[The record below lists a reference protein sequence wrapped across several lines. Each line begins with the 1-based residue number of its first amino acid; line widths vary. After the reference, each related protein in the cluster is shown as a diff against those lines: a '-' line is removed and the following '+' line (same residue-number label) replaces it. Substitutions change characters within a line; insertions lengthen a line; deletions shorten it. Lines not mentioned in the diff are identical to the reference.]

1 MNFEC
6 RGLTLV
12 VFVFLA
18 SSLAWSQDSLRIKQ
32 FENNV
37 IRMNNMMSESG
48 SSLEHLKVIFR
59 QLKENSHIDENAFA
73 SMTQKYDDYVF
84 NERILYIEEMNKT
97 HELERALV
105 SLAILQQ
112 EYPENK
118 RVKELGV
125 ITKQT
130 TTERLKKNLKE
141 SKTAFTIEPYISIF
155 TLGKPLN
162 EFAFFKFPGVNLMYG
177 VGIFKTFNVHEASR
191 NAFKKRYTYSQ
202 IGIKFDFFSGESE
215 SENIALEYMNPQI
228 SFLFNRSIGFDLGYA
243 LISNST
249 LPVDNGLVSFNIS
262 KEFAFDFLS
271 AGINARVLSDFAEV
285 NQIQYGLSLK
295 YTFKLGNKLTQS
307 DLDGIQKSIETIS
320 LK

>member
-6 RGLTLV
+6 RGLTIA

-59 QLKENSHIDENAFA
+59 QLKENSDIDENAFA

-118 RVKELGV
+118 RVNELGV

>member
-59 QLKENSHIDENAFA
+59 QLKENSDIDENAFA

-202 IGIKFDFFSGESE
+202 IGMKFDYFSGSTEDVYLSY
-215 SENIALEYMNPQI
+215 INPQI

>member
-59 QLKENSHIDENAFA
+59 QLKENSDIDENAFA

-97 HELERALV
+97 HELERSLV

-177 VGIFKTFNVHEASR
+177 VGIFKTFNLHEASR

-202 IGIKFDFFSGESE
+202 IGMKFDYFSGSTEDVSL
-215 SENIALEYMNPQI
+215 SYINPQI

-271 AGINARVLSDFAEV
+271 AGINARVLSDFDEV

>member
-6 RGLTLV
+6 RGLTIA

-59 QLKENSHIDENAFA
+59 QLKENSDIDENAFA

>member
-59 QLKENSHIDENAFA
+59 QLKENSDIDENAFA

-177 VGIFKTFNVHEASR
+177 VGIFKSFNVHEASR

-249 LPVDNGLVSFNIS
+249 LPVENGLVSFNIS

>member
-1 MNFEC
+1 
-6 RGLTLV
+6 
-12 VFVFLA
+12 
-18 SSLAWSQDSLRIKQ
+18 
-32 FENNV
+32 
-37 IRMNNMMSESG
+37 
-48 SSLEHLKVIFR
+48 
-59 QLKENSHIDENAFA
+59 
-73 SMTQKYDDYVF
+73 
-84 NERILYIEEMNKT
+84 
-97 HELERALV
+97 
-105 SLAILQQ
+105 
-112 EYPENK
+112 
-118 RVKELGV
+118 
-125 ITKQT
+125 
-130 TTERLKKNLKE
+130 
-141 SKTAFTIEPYISIF
+141 
-155 TLGKPLN
+155 
-162 EFAFFKFPGVNLMYG
+162 MYG

-202 IGIKFDFFSGESE
+202 IGMKFDYFSGSTEDVSL
-215 SENIALEYMNPQI
+215 IYMNPQI

-295 YTFKLGNKLTQS
+295 YTFKLGNKLTKS

>member
-6 RGLTLV
+6 RGLILV
-12 VFVFLA
+12 VFVFIA
-18 SSLAWSQDSLRIKQ
+18 SSLALSQDSIRIQ
-32 FENNV
+32 RFENNLKK
-37 IRMNNMMSESG
+37 INNLMSESG
-48 SSLEHLKVIFR
+48 SSIEYLKVIYN
-59 QLKENSHIDENAFA
+59 QLKKNSDVNEIAFEA
-73 SMTQKYDDYVF
+73 TKITYDNYVLK
-84 NERILYIEEMNKT
+84 ERLHYIHRMNKAY
-97 HELERALV
+97 ELERALV

-118 RVKELGV
+118 QVKELGV

-177 VGIFKTFNVHEASR
+177 LGIFKTLNVHEASR
-191 NAFKKRYTYSQ
+191 NAYKKRFTYSQ
-202 IGIKFDFFSGESE
+202 IGIKFDYFSGESE

-228 SFLFNRSIGFDLGYA
+228 SFLFNRSLGLDVGYA

-249 LPVDNGLVSFNIS
+249 LPVENGLVSFNIS

-307 DLDGIQKSIETIS
+307 DLDGIQNSIETIS

>member
-59 QLKENSHIDENAFA
+59 QLKENSDIDENAFA

>member
-18 SSLAWSQDSLRIKQ
+18 SSLAWSQDSIRIQ
-32 FENNV
+32 RFENNLKK
-37 IRMNNMMSESG
+37 INNLMSEPGRSI
-48 SSLEHLKVIFR
+48 EYLKVIYN
-59 QLKENSHIDENAFA
+59 QLKKNSDVSETAFEA
-73 SMTQKYDDYVF
+73 TKRTYDKYVLE
-84 NERILYIEEMNKT
+84 ERLHYIHRMNKT

>member
-1 MNFEC
+1 MAEPK
-6 RGLTLV
+6 G
-12 VFVFLA
+12 
-18 SSLAWSQDSLRIKQ
+18 
-32 FENNV
+32 
-37 IRMNNMMSESG
+37 
-48 SSLEHLKVIFR
+48 SLEYLKVVYR
-59 QLKENSHIDENAFA
+59 QIEEISEVDENAFA
-73 SMTQKYDDYVF
+73 LLTEKYNEYVF
-84 NERILYIEEMNKT
+84 NERILYIQDMNKM

-105 SLAILQQ
+105 SLAILEQ

-118 RVKELGV
+118 QVKELGV

-162 EFAFFKFPGVNLMYG
+162 EFAFFKFPGVNLMFG
-177 VGIFKTFNVHEASR
+177 AGIFKTFNVHEASR

-202 IGIKFDFFSGESE
+202 IGIKLDYFSGESE
-215 SENIALEYMNPQI
+215 SENIALKYVNPQI
-228 SFLFNRSIGFDLGYA
+228 SFLFNRSIGCDLGYA

-271 AGINARVLSDFAEV
+271 AGINARVLSDFDEV

-320 LK
+320 IK

>member
-59 QLKENSHIDENAFA
+59 QLKENSDIDENAFA

-105 SLAILQQ
+105 SLAILEQ

-249 LPVDNGLVSFNIS
+249 LPIENGLVSFNIS

-295 YTFKLGNKLTQS
+295 YTFKLGNKLTES

-320 LK
+320 IK

>member
-59 QLKENSHIDENAFA
+59 QLKENSDIDENAFA

-249 LPVDNGLVSFNIS
+249 LPVENGLVSFNIS

>member
-59 QLKENSHIDENAFA
+59 QLKENSDIDENAFA

-112 EYPENK
+112 EYPQNK

-162 EFAFFKFPGVNLMYG
+162 EFAFFKFPGLNLMYG

>member
-59 QLKENSHIDENAFA
+59 QLKENSDIDENAFA

-125 ITKQT
+125 IIKQT
-130 TTERLKKNLKE
+130 TTERLKKNVKE

-177 VGIFKTFNVHEASR
+177 FGIFKTFNVHEASR

-202 IGIKFDFFSGESE
+202 IGVKFDFFSGESE

>member
-6 RGLTLV
+6 RGFTLV
-12 VFVFLA
+12 FFVFLA

-59 QLKENSHIDENAFA
+59 QLKENSDIDENTFA

-105 SLAILQQ
+105 SLAILKQ

-141 SKTAFTIEPYISIF
+141 CKTAFTIEPYLSVF

-162 EFAFFKFPGVNLMYG
+162 EFAFFNFPGVNLMYG
-177 VGIFKTFNVHEASR
+177 FGIFKTFNVHEASR

-202 IGIKFDFFSGESE
+202 IGMKFDYFSGSTEDVSL
-215 SENIALEYMNPQI
+215 SYMNPQI

-243 LISNST
+243 LISKST

-271 AGINARVLSDFAEV
+271 AGINARVLSDFSEV

-295 YTFKLGNKLTQS
+295 YTFKLGNKLTKS

>member
-59 QLKENSHIDENAFA
+59 QLKENSDIDENAFA

-130 TTERLKKNLKE
+130 TTDRIKKNLKE
-141 SKTAFTIEPYISIF
+141 SKTAFTIEPYLSVF

-202 IGIKFDFFSGESE
+202 IGMKFDYFSGSTEDVNLSY
-215 SENIALEYMNPQI
+215 INPQI

-307 DLDGIQKSIETIS
+307 DVDGIQKSIETIS

>member
-12 VFVFLA
+12 VFVFIV

-59 QLKENSHIDENAFA
+59 QLKENSDIDENAFA

>member
-6 RGLTLV
+6 RGLTIV

-37 IRMNNMMSESG
+37 IRMDNMMSESG

-59 QLKENSHIDENAFA
+59 QLKEDSDIDENTFA

-141 SKTAFTIEPYISIF
+141 SKTAFTIEPYLSVF

-177 VGIFKTFNVHEASR
+177 VGIFKTFNVHESSR

-202 IGIKFDFFSGESE
+202 IGMKFDYFSGSTEDVSL
-215 SENIALEYMNPQI
+215 SYMNPQI

-295 YTFKLGNKLTQS
+295 YTFKLGNKLSKS

>member
-1 MNFEC
+1 M
-6 RGLTLV
+6 
-12 VFVFLA
+12 
-18 SSLAWSQDSLRIKQ
+18 
-32 FENNV
+32 
-37 IRMNNMMSESG
+37 
-48 SSLEHLKVIFR
+48 
-59 QLKENSHIDENAFA
+59 
-73 SMTQKYDDYVF
+73 
-84 NERILYIEEMNKT
+84 
-97 HELERALV
+97 
-105 SLAILQQ
+105 QQ

>member
-1 MNFEC
+1 MAEPK
-6 RGLTLV
+6 G
-12 VFVFLA
+12 
-18 SSLAWSQDSLRIKQ
+18 
-32 FENNV
+32 
-37 IRMNNMMSESG
+37 
-48 SSLEHLKVIFR
+48 SLEYLKVVYR
-59 QLKENSHIDENAFA
+59 QIEEISEVDENAFA
-73 SMTQKYDDYVF
+73 LLTEKYNEYVF
-84 NERILYIEEMNKT
+84 NERILYIQDMNKM

-105 SLAILQQ
+105 SLAILEQ

-118 RVKELGV
+118 QVKELGV

-162 EFAFFKFPGVNLMYG
+162 EFAFFKFPGVNLMFG
-177 VGIFKTFNVHEASR
+177 AGIFKTFNVHEASR

-202 IGIKFDFFSGESE
+202 IGIKLDYFSGESE
-215 SENIALEYMNPQI
+215 SENIALKYVNPQI
-228 SFLFNRSIGFDLGYA
+228 SFLFNRSIGCDLGYA

-249 LPVDNGLVSFNIS
+249 LPVDNGLVSFNSS

-271 AGINARVLSDFAEV
+271 AGINARVLSDFDEV

-320 LK
+320 IK

>member
-1 MNFEC
+1 MIFEC

-18 SSLAWSQDSLRIKQ
+18 SSLAWSQDSLRVKQ

-59 QLKENSHIDENAFA
+59 QLKENSDIDENAFA

-118 RVKELGV
+118 RVKELGL

-202 IGIKFDFFSGESE
+202 LGIKFDFFSGESE

-249 LPVDNGLVSFNIS
+249 LPVENGLVSFNIS

>member
-59 QLKENSHIDENAFA
+59 QLKENSDIDENAFS
-73 SMTQKYDDYVF
+73 SMTQKYDDYVV

-177 VGIFKTFNVHEASR
+177 VGIFKTFNVHEALR

-202 IGIKFDFFSGESE
+202 IGVKFDFFSGESE

>member
-1 MNFEC
+1 MNFTC
-6 RGLTLV
+6 RGFTLV
-12 VFVFLA
+12 CFVFLA
-18 SSLAWSQDSLRIKQ
+18 SSLVWSQDSLRIKQ
-32 FENNV
+32 YENNV
-37 IRMNNMMSESG
+37 IRMSNMMSESG

-59 QLKENSHIDENAFA
+59 QLKENSDIDENVFA
-73 SMTQKYDDYVF
+73 LMTQKYDDYVF
-84 NERILYIEEMNKT
+84 NERILYIQEMNKT

-105 SLAILQQ
+105 SLAILEQ

-118 RVKELGV
+118 QVKELGV

-141 SKTAFTIEPYISIF
+141 SKTAFTIEPYLSVF

-177 VGIFKTFNVHEASR
+177 AGIFKTFNVHEASR
-191 NAFKKRYTYSQ
+191 NAYKKRYTYSQ
-202 IGIKFDFFSGESE
+202 IGMKFDYFSGSTEDVSL
-215 SENIALEYMNPQI
+215 SYINPQI

-295 YTFKLGNKLTQS
+295 YTFKLGNKLTKS

>member
-59 QLKENSHIDENAFA
+59 QLKENSDIDENVFA

-202 IGIKFDFFSGESE
+202 IGIKFDFFRGESE

-307 DLDGIQKSIETIS
+307 DLDGFQKSIETIS

>member
-59 QLKENSHIDENAFA
+59 QLKENSDIDENAFA

-125 ITKQT
+125 IIKQT
-130 TTERLKKNLKE
+130 TTERLKKNVKE

-177 VGIFKTFNVHEASR
+177 FGIFKTFNVHEASR

>member
-1 MNFEC
+1 VC
-6 RGLTLV
+6 RGFTLV
-12 VFVFLA
+12 CFVFFA
-18 SSLAWSQDSLRIKQ
+18 SSLAWSQDSLKIKS
-32 FENNV
+32 FENKQKR
-37 IRMNNMMSESG
+37 IYKIMAEPKG
-48 SSLEHLKVIFR
+48 SLEYLKVVYR
-59 QLKENSHIDENAFA
+59 QIEEISEVDENAFA
-73 SMTQKYDDYVF
+73 LLTEKYNEYVF
-84 NERILYIEEMNKT
+84 NERILYIQDMNKL

-105 SLAILQQ
+105 SLAILEQ

-118 RVKELGV
+118 QVKELGV

-141 SKTAFTIEPYISIF
+141 SKTAFTIEPYVSIF

-162 EFAFFKFPGVNLMYG
+162 EFAFFKFPGVNLMFG
-177 VGIFKTFNVHEASR
+177 AGIFKTFNVHEASR

-202 IGIKFDFFSGESE
+202 IGIKLDYFSGESE
-215 SENIALEYMNPQI
+215 SENIALKYVNPQI
-228 SFLFNRSIGFDLGYA
+228 SFLFNRSIGCDLGYA

-271 AGINARVLSDFAEV
+271 AGINARVLSDFDEV

>member
-18 SSLAWSQDSLRIKQ
+18 SSLAWSQDSLRVKQ

-59 QLKENSHIDENAFA
+59 QLKENSDIDENAFA

-118 RVKELGV
+118 RVKELGL

-215 SENIALEYMNPQI
+215 SENIALKYMNPQI

-249 LPVDNGLVSFNIS
+249 LPVENGLVSFNIS

>member
-12 VFVFLA
+12 VFVFLV

-59 QLKENSHIDENAFA
+59 QLKENSDIDENAFA

-130 TTERLKKNLKE
+130 TTDRLKKNLKE

-202 IGIKFDFFSGESE
+202 IGMKFDYFSGSTEDVNLSY
-215 SENIALEYMNPQI
+215 INPQI

>member
-59 QLKENSHIDENAFA
+59 QLKENSDIDENAFA

-162 EFAFFKFPGVNLMYG
+162 EFAFFKFPGLNLMYG

-295 YTFKLGNKLTQS
+295 YTFKLGNKLTQT

>member
-59 QLKENSHIDENAFA
+59 QLKENSDIDENAFA

-112 EYPENK
+112 EYPQNK
-118 RVKELGV
+118 RVNELGV

-177 VGIFKTFNVHEASR
+177 VGIFKSFNVHEASR

-249 LPVDNGLVSFNIS
+249 LPVDKGLVSFNIS

-295 YTFKLGNKLTQS
+295 YTFKLGNKLTQT

>member
-1 MNFEC
+1 MNFTC
-6 RGLTLV
+6 RGFTLV
-12 VFVFLA
+12 CFVFLA
-18 SSLAWSQDSLRIKQ
+18 YSLVWSQDSLRIKQ
-32 FENNV
+32 YENNV
-37 IRMNNMMSESG
+37 IRMSNMMSESG

-59 QLKENSHIDENAFA
+59 QLKENSDIDENVFA
-73 SMTQKYDDYVF
+73 LMTQKYDDYVF
-84 NERILYIEEMNKT
+84 NERILYIQEMNKT

-105 SLAILQQ
+105 SLAILEQ

-118 RVKELGV
+118 QVKELGV

-141 SKTAFTIEPYISIF
+141 SKTAFTIEPYLSVF

-177 VGIFKTFNVHEASR
+177 AGIFKTFNVHEASR

-202 IGIKFDFFSGESE
+202 IGMKFDYFSGSTEDVSL
-215 SENIALEYMNPQI
+215 SYINPQI

-295 YTFKLGNKLTQS
+295 YTFKLGNKLTKS

>member
-59 QLKENSHIDENAFA
+59 QLKENSDIDENAFA

-141 SKTAFTIEPYISIF
+141 SKTTFTIEPYISIF

>member
-59 QLKENSHIDENAFA
+59 QLKENSDIDENAFA

-162 EFAFFKFPGVNLMYG
+162 EFAFFKFPGVNLMFG
-177 VGIFKTFNVHEASR
+177 AGIFKTFNVHEASR

-249 LPVDNGLVSFNIS
+249 LPVENGLVSFNIS

>member
-6 RGLTLV
+6 KGLTLV

-18 SSLAWSQDSLRIKQ
+18 CSLAWTQDSLRIKQ

-59 QLKENSHIDENAFA
+59 QLKENSDIDENVFA

-97 HELERALV
+97 NELERALV

-125 ITKQT
+125 LTKQT

-141 SKTAFTIEPYISIF
+141 SKTGFTIEPYISIF

-177 VGIFKTFNVHEASR
+177 IGIFKTFNVHEASR

>member
-59 QLKENSHIDENAFA
+59 QLKENSDIDENAFT

-118 RVKELGV
+118 RVNELGLV
-125 ITKQT
+125 TKQT

-162 EFAFFKFPGVNLMYG
+162 EFAFFKFPGVNLVYG

-295 YTFKLGNKLTQS
+295 YTFKLGNKLTQF
-307 DLDGIQKSIETIS
+307 DLDGIQNSIETIS